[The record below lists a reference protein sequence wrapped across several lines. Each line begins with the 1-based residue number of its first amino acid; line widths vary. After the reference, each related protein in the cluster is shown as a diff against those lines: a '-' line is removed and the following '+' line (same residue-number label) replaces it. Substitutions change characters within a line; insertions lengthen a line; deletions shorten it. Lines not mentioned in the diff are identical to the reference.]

1 MKKFIST
8 FILIVI
14 IIGLII
20 GLVYTGKNIVRKN
33 TEIAKLNQEITDLKG
48 TVATLNNTI
57 EKLQDNTEKSQV
69 PTETEQKE
77 EVVVEN
83 GKAVFNVD
91 KITNKQEGTTIS
103 QDISDS
109 NNVLS
114 VNVDTQANA
123 LVININREL
132 AKLMY
137 GYTGDGQ
144 THTVAGF
151 SQNIVDAKLAIVGN
165 TTKDLKVVLLMEDG
179 SIKYID
185 IDNILDGS
193 YNVKTVAE
201 EKDYVK
207 IEKVTI
213 KNADTTRYGIVGIK
227 NDGTN
232 TIISFN

>member
-123 LVININREL
+123 LVININP
-132 AKLMY
+132 
-137 GYTGDGQ
+137 
-144 THTVAGF
+144 
-151 SQNIVDAKLAIVGN
+151 
-165 TTKDLKVVLLMEDG
+165 
-179 SIKYID
+179 
-185 IDNILDGS
+185 
-193 YNVKTVAE
+193 
-201 EKDYVK
+201 
-207 IEKVTI
+207 
-213 KNADTTRYGIVGIK
+213 
-227 NDGTN
+227 
-232 TIISFN
+232 SFN

>member
-137 GYTGDGQ
+137 
-144 THTVAGF
+144 V
-151 SQNIVDAKLAIVGN
+151 AIVGN